1 VIDHLLELLH
11 TQTLVVLFVVLG
23 FGYLVGRVGWKGF
36 TLGPVAGVLF
46 AGLVFGHFGF
56 EVNEAAQTFGFAMFI
71 FCVGFQAGPR
81 FVDVMVEDGL
91 KYLSLAL
98 VVAVTGFVL
107 AATLGRILELQPG
120 ATAGLLAGALTTTPT
135 LAAAQDAI
143 QSGLAPVPEGWTV
156 DEVVTNIGTG
166 YAITYLFGVVGLILL
181 IRFLPAALGTDLA
194 VEAAKLESSDAT
206 TGAGRNRRLV
216 MRAYR
221 VERVGPGSTFDSAL
235 GELDERHWDARLI
248 KARRDGEFL
257 TLDARTM
264 IEPGDEIAVLG
275 RNEFF
280 VEQGRGIGAEIFDD
294 ELLSSPL
301 VTAQVVVTKPELIGK
316 PARDIRDWRRFNVII
331 LGMRRMRVEL
341 PRSPDLVLKR
351 GDVITFSGPEEE
363 VEIIAGLVGN
373 VEQDVVETDLFT
385 FGLGIV
391 VGLIIGSFAV
401 TIGGVSLTLGAAG
414 GLLISGLT
422 VGFLRSI
429 RPTFGR
435 VPSSA
440 LWLLMELGLLMFM
453 AGVGLNA
460 GAGIIETLEEAG
472 VQLILAGIVVT
483 VIPVLVTYAFGRL
496 VLRMNPAL
504 LMGGI
509 TGGMT
514 SGACLNVVTAASRST
529 VPALGYTGA
538 YAFANV
544 ILTLAGSLILL
555 V

>member
-1 VIDHLLELLH
+1 MIDHLLELLH

-23 FGYLVGRVGWKGF
+23 FGYLVGRVGWGGF
-36 TLGPVAGVLF
+36 KLGPVAGVLF

-56 EVNEAAQTFGFAMFI
+56 HVNEAAQTFGFAMFI

-98 VVAVTGFVL
+98 VVATTGFVL
-107 AATLGRILELQPG
+107 AAVLGRLLELQPG

-143 QSGLAPVPEGWTV
+143 QSGLAAVPEGWTV
-156 DEVVTNIGTG
+156 DQVVTNIGTG
-166 YAITYLFGVVGLILL
+166 YAITYLFGVIGLILL
-181 IRFLPAALGTDLA
+181 IRFLPGMLGTDLA
-194 VEAAKLESSDAT
+194 EEAAKLESADTKEAD
-206 TGAGRNRRLV
+206 GQQQLV

-221 VERVGPGSTFDSAL
+221 VDRVGPDSTFDKAL
-235 GELDERHWDARLI
+235 GDLDLQHWNARLV
-248 KARRDGEFL
+248 KARRLGEFL
-257 TLDARTM
+257 TLDSNTM

-275 RNEFF
+275 RNEWF
-280 VEQGRGIGAEIFDD
+280 VEHGRGIGEEIFDD
-294 ELLSSPL
+294 QLLSSPL

-316 PARDIRDWRRFNVII
+316 SAEDIRNWRRFNVVL

-363 VEIIAGLVGN
+363 VDIIAEAVGD
-373 VEQDVVETDLFT
+373 VERDVVETDLFT
-385 FGLGIV
+385 FALGIV

-460 GAGIIETLEEAG
+460 GSGIIATLQDAG
-472 VQLILAGIVVT
+472 VQLIMAGIVVT

-496 VLRMNPAL
+496 VLQMNPAL
-504 LMGGI
+504 LLGGI

-514 SGACLNVVTAASRST
+514 SGACLNVVTEASRST
-529 VPALGYTGA
+529 IPALGYTGA

>member
-1 VIDHLLELLH
+1 VVDHLLELLH

-23 FGYLVGRVGWKGF
+23 FGYLVGRVGWGGF

-56 EVNEAAQTFGFAMFI
+56 HVNEAAQTFGFAMFI

-98 VVAVTGFVL
+98 VVATTGFVL
-107 AATLGRILELQPG
+107 AAVLGRLLELQPG

-143 QSGLAPVPEGWTV
+143 QSGLAAVPEGWTV
-156 DEVVTNIGTG
+156 DQVVTNIGTG
-166 YAITYLFGVVGLILL
+166 YAITYLFGVIGLILL
-181 IRFLPAALGTDLA
+181 IRFLPVMLGTDLA
-194 VEAAKLESSDAT
+194 EEAAKLETADPKEAN
-206 TGAGRNRRLV
+206 GQRLLV
-216 MRAYR
+216 MRSYR
-221 VERVGPGSTFDSAL
+221 VDRVGPDSTFDKAL
-235 GELDERHWDARLI
+235 GELDLQHWNARLV
-248 KARRDGEFL
+248 KARRHGEFL
-257 TLDARTM
+257 TLDANTM

-275 RNEFF
+275 RNEWF
-280 VEQGRGIGAEIFDD
+280 VEHGRGIGEEIFDD

-301 VTAQVVVTKPELIGK
+301 VIAQVVVTKPELIGK
-316 PARDIRDWRRFNVII
+316 SAEDIRNWRRFNVII

-341 PRSPDLVLKR
+341 PRSPDLVFKR

-363 VEIIAGLVGN
+363 VDIIAEAVGD

-385 FGLGIV
+385 FALGIV

-460 GAGIIETLEEAG
+460 GSGIIETLQDAG

-504 LMGGI
+504 LLGGI

-514 SGACLNVVTAASRST
+514 SGACLNVLTAASRST

>member
-1 VIDHLLELLH
+1 MIDHLLELLH

-23 FGYLVGRVGWKGF
+23 FGYLVGRVGWGGF
-36 TLGPVAGVLF
+36 KLGPVAGVLF

-56 EVNEAAQTFGFAMFI
+56 HVNEAAQTFGFAMFI

-98 VVAVTGFVL
+98 VVATTGFVL
-107 AATLGRILELQPG
+107 AAVLGRLLELQPG

-143 QSGLAPVPEGWTV
+143 QSGLAAVPEGWTV
-156 DEVVTNIGTG
+156 DQVVTNIGTG
-166 YAITYLFGVVGLILL
+166 YAITYLFGVIGLILL
-181 IRFLPAALGTDLA
+181 IRFLPGMLGTDLA
-194 VEAAKLESSDAT
+194 EEAAKLESADTKEAD
-206 TGAGRNRRLV
+206 GQQQLV

-221 VERVGPGSTFDSAL
+221 VDRVGPDSTFDKAL
-235 GELDERHWDARLI
+235 GDLDLQHWNARLV
-248 KARRDGEFL
+248 KARRLGEFL
-257 TLDARTM
+257 TLDSNTM

-275 RNEFF
+275 RNEWF
-280 VEQGRGIGAEIFDD
+280 VEHGRGIGEEIFDD
-294 ELLSSPL
+294 QLLSSPL

-316 PARDIRDWRRFNVII
+316 SAEDIRNWRRFNVVL

-341 PRSPDLVLKR
+341 PRSPDLVFKR

-363 VEIIAGLVGN
+363 VDIIAEAVGD
-373 VEQDVVETDLFT
+373 VERDVVETDLFT
-385 FGLGIV
+385 FALGIV

-460 GAGIIETLEEAG
+460 GSGIIATLQDAG
-472 VQLILAGIVVT
+472 VQLIMAGIVVT

-496 VLRMNPAL
+496 VLQMNPAL
-504 LMGGI
+504 LLGGI

-514 SGACLNVVTAASRST
+514 SGACLNVVTEASRST
-529 VPALGYTGA
+529 IPALGYTGA

>member
-1 VIDHLLELLH
+1 MIDHLLELLH

-23 FGYLVGRVGWKGF
+23 FGYLVGRVGWGGF

-56 EVNEAAQTFGFAMFI
+56 HVNEAAQTFGFAMFI

-98 VVAVTGFVL
+98 VVATTGFVL
-107 AATLGRILELQPG
+107 AAVLGRLLELQPG

-143 QSGLAPVPEGWTV
+143 QSGLAAVPEGWTV
-156 DEVVTNIGTG
+156 DQVVTNIGTA
-166 YAITYLFGVVGLILL
+166 YAITYLFGVIGLILL
-181 IRFLPAALGTDLA
+181 IRFLPVLLGTDLA
-194 VEAAKLESSDAT
+194 EEAAKLETADPKKKD
-206 TGAGRNRRLV
+206 GQRLLV

-221 VERVGPGSTFDSAL
+221 VDRVGPDSTFDRAL
-235 GELDERHWDARLI
+235 GELDLQHWNARLV
-248 KARRDGEFL
+248 KARRQGEFL
-257 TLDARTM
+257 TLGANTM

-275 RNEFF
+275 RNEWF
-280 VEQGRGIGAEIFDD
+280 VEHGRGIGEEIFDD

-316 PARDIRDWRRFNVII
+316 SAEDIRNWRRFNVVL

-341 PRSPDLVLKR
+341 PRSPDLVFKR

-363 VEIIAGLVGN
+363 VDIIAEAVGD
-373 VEQDVVETDLFT
+373 VERDVVETDLFT

-391 VGLIIGSFAV
+391 VGLILGSFAV

-453 AGVGLNA
+453 AGVGINA
-460 GAGIIETLEEAG
+460 GSGIIATLQDAG

-496 VLRMNPAL
+496 VLQMNPAL
-504 LMGGI
+504 LLGGI

-514 SGACLNVVTAASRST
+514 SGACLNVVTEASRST
-529 VPALGYTGA
+529 IPALGYTGA

>member
-1 VIDHLLELLH
+1 MVDHLLELLH

-23 FGYLVGRVGWKGF
+23 FGYLVGRVGWGGF

-56 EVNEAAQTFGFAMFI
+56 HVNEAAQTFGFAMFI

-98 VVAVTGFVL
+98 VVATTGFVL
-107 AATLGRILELQPG
+107 AAVLGRLLELQPG

-143 QSGLAPVPEGWTV
+143 QSGLAAVPEGWTV
-156 DEVVTNIGTG
+156 DQVVTNIGTG
-166 YAITYLFGVVGLILL
+166 YAITYLFGVIGLILL
-181 IRFLPAALGTDLA
+181 IRFLPVMLGTDLA
-194 VEAAKLESSDAT
+194 EEAAKLETADTKEAN
-206 TGAGRNRRLV
+206 GQRLLV

-221 VERVGPGSTFDSAL
+221 VDRVGPDSTFDKAL
-235 GELDERHWDARLI
+235 GELDLQHWNARLV
-248 KARRDGEFL
+248 KARRHGEFL
-257 TLDARTM
+257 TLDANTM

-275 RNEFF
+275 RNEWF
-280 VEQGRGIGAEIFDD
+280 VEHGRGIGEEIFDD

-301 VTAQVVVTKPELIGK
+301 VIAQVVVTKPELIGK
-316 PARDIRDWRRFNVII
+316 SAEDIRNWRRFNVII

-341 PRSPDLVLKR
+341 PRSPDLVFKR

-363 VEIIAGLVGN
+363 VDIIAEAVGD

-460 GAGIIETLEEAG
+460 GSGIIETLQDAG

-504 LMGGI
+504 LLGGI

-514 SGACLNVVTAASRST
+514 SGACLNVLTAASRST

>member
-1 VIDHLLELLH
+1 MVDHLLELLH

-23 FGYLVGRVGWKGF
+23 FGYLVGRVGWGGF

-56 EVNEAAQTFGFAMFI
+56 HVNEAAQTFGFAMFI

-98 VVAVTGFVL
+98 VVATTGFVL
-107 AATLGRILELQPG
+107 AAVLGRLLELQPG

-143 QSGLAPVPEGWTV
+143 QSGLAAVPEGWTV
-156 DEVVTNIGTG
+156 DQVVTNIGTG
-166 YAITYLFGVVGLILL
+166 YAITYLFGVIGLILL
-181 IRFLPAALGTDLA
+181 IRFLPVMLGTDLA
-194 VEAAKLESSDAT
+194 EEAAKLETADPKEAN
-206 TGAGRNRRLV
+206 GQRLLV
-216 MRAYR
+216 MRSYR
-221 VERVGPGSTFDSAL
+221 VDRVGPDSTFDKAL
-235 GELDERHWDARLI
+235 GELDLQHWNARLV
-248 KARRDGEFL
+248 KARRHGEFL
-257 TLDARTM
+257 TLDANTM

-275 RNEFF
+275 RNEWF
-280 VEQGRGIGAEIFDD
+280 VEHGRGIGEEIFDD

-301 VTAQVVVTKPELIGK
+301 VIAQVVVTKPELIGK
-316 PARDIRDWRRFNVII
+316 SAEDIRNWRRFNVII

-341 PRSPDLVLKR
+341 PRSPDLVFKR

-363 VEIIAGLVGN
+363 VDIIAEAVGD

-385 FGLGIV
+385 FALGIV

-460 GAGIIETLEEAG
+460 GSGIIETLQDAG

-504 LMGGI
+504 LLGGI

-514 SGACLNVVTAASRST
+514 SGACLNVLTAASRST

>member
-1 VIDHLLELLH
+1 MVDHLLELLH

-23 FGYLVGRVGWKGF
+23 FGYLVGRVGWGGF

-56 EVNEAAQTFGFAMFI
+56 HVNEAAQTFGFAMFI

-98 VVAVTGFVL
+98 VVATTGFVL
-107 AATLGRILELQPG
+107 AAVLGRLLELQPG

-143 QSGLAPVPEGWTV
+143 QSGLAAVPEGWTV
-156 DEVVTNIGTG
+156 DQVVTNIGTG
-166 YAITYLFGVVGLILL
+166 YAITYLFGVIGLILL
-181 IRFLPAALGTDLA
+181 IRFLPVMLGTDLA
-194 VEAAKLESSDAT
+194 EEAAKLETADTKEAN
-206 TGAGRNRRLV
+206 GQRLLV

-221 VERVGPGSTFDSAL
+221 VERVGPDSTFGKAL
-235 GELDERHWDARLI
+235 GELDLQHWNARLV
-248 KARRDGEFL
+248 KARRHGEFL
-257 TLDARTM
+257 TLDANTM

-275 RNEFF
+275 RNEWF
-280 VEQGRGIGAEIFDD
+280 VEHGRGIGEEIFDD

-301 VTAQVVVTKPELIGK
+301 VIAQVVVTKPELIGK
-316 PARDIRDWRRFNVII
+316 SAEDIRNWRRFNVII

-341 PRSPDLVLKR
+341 PRSPDLVFKR

-363 VEIIAGLVGN
+363 VDIIAEAVGD

-385 FGLGIV
+385 FALGIV

-460 GAGIIETLEEAG
+460 GSGIIETLQDAG

-504 LMGGI
+504 LLGGI

-514 SGACLNVVTAASRST
+514 SGACLNVLTAASRST

>member
-1 VIDHLLELLH
+1 VVDHLLELLH

-23 FGYLVGRVGWKGF
+23 FGYLVGRVGWGGF

-56 EVNEAAQTFGFAMFI
+56 HVNEAAQTFGFAMFI

-98 VVAVTGFVL
+98 VVATTGFVL
-107 AATLGRILELQPG
+107 AAVLGRLLELQPG

-143 QSGLAPVPEGWTV
+143 QSGLAAVPEGWTV
-156 DEVVTNIGTG
+156 DQVVTNIGTG
-166 YAITYLFGVVGLILL
+166 YAITYLFGVIGLILL
-181 IRFLPAALGTDLA
+181 IRFLPVMLGTDLA
-194 VEAAKLESSDAT
+194 EEAAKLETADPKEAN
-206 TGAGRNRRLV
+206 GQRLLV
-216 MRAYR
+216 MRSYR
-221 VERVGPGSTFDSAL
+221 VDRVGPDSTFDKAL
-235 GELDERHWDARLI
+235 GELDLRHWNARLV
-248 KARRDGEFL
+248 KARRHGEFL
-257 TLDARTM
+257 TLDANTM

-275 RNEFF
+275 RNEWF
-280 VEQGRGIGAEIFDD
+280 VEHGRGIGEEIFDD

-301 VTAQVVVTKPELIGK
+301 VIAQVVVTKPELIGK
-316 PARDIRDWRRFNVII
+316 SAEDIRNWRRFNVII

-341 PRSPDLVLKR
+341 PRSPDLVFKR

-363 VEIIAGLVGN
+363 VDIIAEAVGD

-385 FGLGIV
+385 FALGIV

-460 GAGIIETLEEAG
+460 GSGIIETLQDAG

-504 LMGGI
+504 LLGGI

-514 SGACLNVVTAASRST
+514 SGACLNVLTAASRST

>member
-1 VIDHLLELLH
+1 MIDHLLELLH

-23 FGYLVGRVGWKGF
+23 FGYLVGRVGWGGF

-56 EVNEAAQTFGFAMFI
+56 HVNEAAQTFGFAMFI

-98 VVAVTGFVL
+98 VVATTGFVL
-107 AATLGRILELQPG
+107 AAVLGRLLELQPG

-143 QSGLAPVPEGWTV
+143 QSGLAAVPEGWTV
-156 DEVVTNIGTG
+156 DQVVTNIGTG
-166 YAITYLFGVVGLILL
+166 YAITYLFGVIGLILL
-181 IRFLPAALGTDLA
+181 IRFLPGMLGTDLA
-194 VEAAKLESSDAT
+194 EEAAKLETADAKESD
-206 TGAGRNRRLV
+206 GQRRLV

-221 VERVGPGSTFDSAL
+221 VDRAGPDSTFDKAL
-235 GELDERHWDARLI
+235 GELDVQHWNARLV
-248 KARRDGEFL
+248 KARRHGEFL
-257 TLDARTM
+257 TLDANTM

-275 RNEFF
+275 RNEWF
-280 VEQGRGIGAEIFDD
+280 VEHGRGIGDEIFDGD
-294 ELLSSPL
+294 LLSSSL

-316 PARDIRDWRRFNVII
+316 SAEDIRNWRRFNVVL

-341 PRSPDLVLKR
+341 PRSPDLVFKR

-363 VEIIAGLVGN
+363 VEIIAEAVGD
-373 VEQDVVETDLFT
+373 VERDVVETDLFT

-453 AGVGLNA
+453 AGVGINA
-460 GAGIIETLEEAG
+460 GSGIIATLQDAG

-496 VLRMNPAL
+496 VLQMNPAL
-504 LMGGI
+504 LLGGI

-514 SGACLNVVTAASRST
+514 SGACLNVVTEASRST
-529 VPALGYTGA
+529 IPALGYTGA

>member
-1 VIDHLLELLH
+1 VVDHLLELLH

-23 FGYLVGRVGWKGF
+23 FGYLVGRVGWGGF

-56 EVNEAAQTFGFAMFI
+56 HVNEAAQTFGFAMFI

-98 VVAVTGFVL
+98 VVATTGFVL
-107 AATLGRILELQPG
+107 AAVLGRLLELQPG

-143 QSGLAPVPEGWTV
+143 QSGLAAVPEGWTV
-156 DEVVTNIGTG
+156 DQVVTNIGTG
-166 YAITYLFGVVGLILL
+166 YAITYLFGVIGLILL
-181 IRFLPAALGTDLA
+181 IRFLPVMLGTDLA
-194 VEAAKLESSDAT
+194 EEAAKLETADTKEAN
-206 TGAGRNRRLV
+206 GQRLLV

-221 VERVGPGSTFDSAL
+221 VERVGPDSTFDKAL
-235 GELDERHWDARLI
+235 GELDLQHWNARLV
-248 KARRDGEFL
+248 KARRHGEFL
-257 TLDARTM
+257 TLDANTM

-275 RNEFF
+275 RNEWF
-280 VEQGRGIGAEIFDD
+280 VEHGRGIGEEIFDD

-301 VTAQVVVTKPELIGK
+301 VIAQVVVTKPELIGK
-316 PARDIRDWRRFNVII
+316 SAEDIRNWRRFNVII

-341 PRSPDLVLKR
+341 PRSPDLVFKR

-363 VEIIAGLVGN
+363 VDIIAEAVGD

-385 FGLGIV
+385 FALGIV

-460 GAGIIETLEEAG
+460 GSGIIETLQDAG

-504 LMGGI
+504 LLGGI

-514 SGACLNVVTAASRST
+514 SGACLNVLTAASRST

>member
-1 VIDHLLELLH
+1 MVDHLLELLH

-23 FGYLVGRVGWKGF
+23 FGYLVGRVGWGGF

-56 EVNEAAQTFGFAMFI
+56 HVNEAAQTFGFAMFI

-98 VVAVTGFVL
+98 VVATTGFVL
-107 AATLGRILELQPG
+107 AAVLGRLLELQPG

-143 QSGLAPVPEGWTV
+143 QSGLAAVPEGWTV
-156 DEVVTNIGTG
+156 DQVVTNIGTG
-166 YAITYLFGVVGLILL
+166 YAITYLFGVIGLILL
-181 IRFLPAALGTDLA
+181 IRFLPVMLGTDLA
-194 VEAAKLESSDAT
+194 EEAAKLETADTKEAN
-206 TGAGRNRRLV
+206 GQRLLV

-221 VERVGPGSTFDSAL
+221 VDRVGPDSTFDKAL
-235 GELDERHWDARLI
+235 GELDLQHWNARLV
-248 KARRDGEFL
+248 KARRHGEFL
-257 TLDARTM
+257 TLDANTM

-275 RNEFF
+275 RNEWF
-280 VEQGRGIGAEIFDD
+280 VEHGRGIGEEIFDD

-301 VTAQVVVTKPELIGK
+301 VIAQVVVTKPELIGK
-316 PARDIRDWRRFNVII
+316 SAEDIRNWRRFNVII

-341 PRSPDLVLKR
+341 PRSPDLVFKR

-363 VEIIAGLVGN
+363 VDIIAEAVGD

-460 GAGIIETLEEAG
+460 GSGIIATLQDAG

-504 LMGGI
+504 LLGGI

-514 SGACLNVVTAASRST
+514 SGACLNVLTAASRST

>member
-1 VIDHLLELLH
+1 MIDHLLELLH

-23 FGYLVGRVGWKGF
+23 FGYLVGRVGWGGF

-98 VVAVTGFVL
+98 VVATTGFVL
-107 AATLGRILELQPG
+107 AAVLGRLLELQPG

-143 QSGLAPVPEGWTV
+143 QSGLAAVPEGWTV
-156 DEVVTNIGTG
+156 DQVVTNIGTG
-166 YAITYLFGVVGLILL
+166 YAITYLFGVIGLILL
-181 IRFLPAALGTDLA
+181 IRFLPGMLGTDLA
-194 VEAAKLESSDAT
+194 EEAAKLETADT
-206 TGAGRNRRLV
+206 KEMGGQRLLV

-221 VERVGPGSTFDSAL
+221 VDRVGPDSTFDKTL
-235 GELDERHWDARLI
+235 GELDLEHWNARLI

-257 TLDARTM
+257 TLDATTM

-275 RNEFF
+275 RNEWF
-280 VEQGRGIGAEIFDD
+280 VEHGRGIGEEIFDD

-316 PARDIRDWRRFNVII
+316 SAQDIRNWRRFNVVL

-341 PRSPDLVLKR
+341 PRSPDLVFKR

-363 VEIIAGLVGN
+363 VDIIAEAVGD
-373 VEQDVVETDLFT
+373 VERDVVETDLFT

-435 VPSSA
+435 VPGSA

-453 AGVGLNA
+453 AGVGINA
-460 GAGIIETLEEAG
+460 GSGIIATLQDAG
-472 VQLILAGIVVT
+472 VQLIMAGIVVT

-496 VLRMNPAL
+496 VLQMNPAL
-504 LMGGI
+504 LLGGI

-514 SGACLNVVTAASRST
+514 SGACLNVVTEASRST
-529 VPALGYTGA
+529 IPALGYTGA

>member
-1 VIDHLLELLH
+1 MD
-11 TQTLVVLFVVLG
+11 Q
-23 FGYLVGRVGWKGF
+23 
-36 TLGPVAGVLF
+36 
-46 AGLVFGHFGF
+46 
-56 EVNEAAQTFGFAMFI
+56 
-71 FCVGFQAGPR
+71 
-81 FVDVMVEDGL
+81 
-91 KYLSLAL
+91 
-98 VVAVTGFVL
+98 
-107 AATLGRILELQPG
+107 
-120 ATAGLLAGALTTTPT
+120 
-135 LAAAQDAI
+135 
-143 QSGLAPVPEGWTV
+143 
-156 DEVVTNIGTG
+156 VVTNIGTA
-166 YAITYLFGVVGLILL
+166 YAITYLFGVMGLILL
-181 IRFLPAALGTDLA
+181 IRFLPVLLGTDLA
-194 VEAAKLESSDAT
+194 EEAAKLET
-206 TGAGRNRRLV
+206 TDPKQKDGQRLLV
-216 MRAYR
+216 MRAFR
-221 VERVGPGSTFDSAL
+221 VDRVGPDSTFDKAL
-235 GELDERHWDARLI
+235 GELDLQYWNARVV
-248 KARRDGEFL
+248 KARRHGEYL
-257 TLDARTM
+257 TLDANTM

-275 RNEFF
+275 RNEWF
-280 VEQGRGIGAEIFDD
+280 VEHGRGIGDEIFDGD
-294 ELLSSPL
+294 LLSSSL

-316 PARDIRDWRRFNVII
+316 SAEDIRNWRRFNVVL

-341 PRSPDLVLKR
+341 PRSPDMVFKR

-363 VEIIAGLVGN
+363 VDIIAEAVGD
-373 VEQDVVETDLFT
+373 VERDVVETDLFT

-453 AGVGLNA
+453 AGVGINA
-460 GAGIIETLEEAG
+460 GSGIIATLQDAG

-496 VLRMNPAL
+496 VLQMNPAL
-504 LMGGI
+504 LLGGI

-514 SGACLNVVTAASRST
+514 SGACLNVVTEASRST
-529 VPALGYTGA
+529 IPALGYTGA